1 MPVGKTKMLFTKSQL
16 KRIIKEELNK
26 TLISNEIASNS
37 EVAFGFLQAVLLRM
51 KFAIVQE
58 CLKVNEQQNYNMT
71 EDQLNELVDML
82 CDRVPEL
89 AHINEEDYSRTED
102 DLKHRSEID
111 KANRKNLQ
119 KDKLQLQQKKIAD
132 KLRSF

>member
-1 MPVGKTKMLFTKSQL
+1 MQVGKTKMLFTKSQL

-26 TLISNEIASNS
+26 TLRSNEIASNS
-37 EVAFGFLQAVLLRM
+37 EVAFGLLQTALLRM

-58 CLKVNEQQNYNMT
+58 CLKVNEEQNYNMT
-71 EDQLNELVDML
+71 EDQLKELVDML

-89 AHINEEDYSRTED
+89 AHINEEDYSRSED
-102 DLKHRSEID
+102 ELKHRAEID

-132 KLRSF
+132 RLRSI

>member
-1 MPVGKTKMLFTKSQL
+1 MLFTKSEL

-26 TLISNEIASNS
+26 TIRSNQVESDS
-37 EVAFGFLQAVLLRM
+37 ELSFGLLQTALLRM

-58 CLKVNEQQNYNMT
+58 CLKVNEEQNYNMT
-71 EDQLNELVDML
+71 EDQLKELVDLL

-89 AHINEEDYSRTED
+89 AKINEEDYSRKED
-102 DLKHRSEID
+102 ELKHRAEID

-132 KLRSF
+132 KLRSI